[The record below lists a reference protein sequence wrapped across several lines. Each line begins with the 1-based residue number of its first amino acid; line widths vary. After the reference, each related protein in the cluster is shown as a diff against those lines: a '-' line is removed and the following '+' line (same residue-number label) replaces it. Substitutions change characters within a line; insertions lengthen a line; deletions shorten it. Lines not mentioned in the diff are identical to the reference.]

1 MLPWIEP
8 GIGEVTQVSIV
19 TTVLRDD
26 FIEPNSVDP
35 PGNPGDYD
43 LNGIVEANDY
53 TMWQDTLGQS
63 VLDPYDGAD
72 GNGNLVIDLDDYQVW
87 KQNYGN
93 TFPGHGVG
101 VAVPEPS
108 NLVFVVWL
116 AIFYLRIDLQLVVRQ

>member
-1 MLPWIEP
+1 MFFYIL
-8 GIGEVTQVSIV
+8 S
-19 TTVLRDD
+19 
-26 FIEPNSVDP
+26 
-35 PGNPGDYD
+35 
-43 LNGIVEANDY
+43 NDY